1 MSYQPSMT
9 MHLRRQVFAVAV
21 IFFATPSVA
30 ELSHGSRLLGHVEN
44 FKQYPPAAKAR
55 HADGLVTDGL
65 VSVPFPPFF
74 DRSPDASTRPVI
86 LVTNEVKRPEPDID
100 MFALMSGKCSTL
112 KVAGRDFACRAVA
125 YFHSQQGRANFTV
138 ALDDPADNSH
148 IISFSGE
155 NARREQDNLYELS
168 IDQMLLNSKDRPKV
182 DGLPVPF
189 VELSAG
195 ICKQLGSFAT
205 RQVSSISCSAMD
217 KNGKKYELEFVSD
230 GAPIKM
236 TRLRQAPLTEKKR
249 RTKQVEQLECRYK
262 ADIDKV
268 LRRDLTPYMIRCL
281 AESSPETTTDEP
293 Q

>member
-1 MSYQPSMT
+1 MGGTRRFFDLMSYQPSMT
-9 MHLRRQVFAVAV
+9 MHLCRQVFGVQVFAVAV
-21 IFFATPSVA
+21 ILFATSSVA
-30 ELSHGSRLLGHVEN
+30 ELSYGGRLLEHV
-44 FKQYPPAAKAR
+44 
-55 HADGLVTDGL
+55 
-65 VSVPFPPFF
+65 
-74 DRSPDASTRPVI
+74 DRLPDDMEASARPVI
-86 LVTNEVKRPEPDID
+86 LVSNEAKREEPDID
-100 MFALMSGKCSTL
+100 MFALMSGKCSML
-112 KVAGRDFACRAVA
+112 KVAGRDFKCRAVA
-125 YFHSQQGRANFTV
+125 YFHSQRGRANFTV

-155 NARREQDNLYELS
+155 NARREQDNQYELS
-168 IDQMLLNSKDRPKV
+168 IDQMLLNSKDRPRV

-262 ADIDKV
+262 ADVDKV

-281 AESSPETTTDEP
+281 AESTESTTDEP

>member
-1 MSYQPSMT
+1 VGQYDPMSYRPGM
-9 MHLRRQVFAVAV
+9 MIRLCAQVFAVAFSF
-21 IFFATPSVA
+21 IAAPSFAQDPGTP
-30 ELSHGSRLLGHVEN
+30 
-44 FKQYPPAAKAR
+44 
-55 HADGLVTDGL
+55 
-65 VSVPFPPFF
+65 
-74 DRSPDASTRPVI
+74 TRPVV
-86 LVTNEVKRPEPDID
+86 LVLNETKRPEPDID
-100 MFALMSGKCSTL
+100 MFAKMSGKCSKV

-125 YFHSQQGRANFTV
+125 YFHGLQGRANFTV

-155 NARREQDNLYELS
+155 NARRDQDNLYELS

-195 ICKQLGSFAT
+195 ICKQIGSFAT

-217 KNGKKYELEFVSD
+217 KTGKKYELEFASD

-249 RTKQVEQLECRYK
+249 RTKQVAQLECRYK
-262 ADIDKV
+262 ADIEKV
-268 LRRDLTPYMIRCL
+268 LPRDLTPYMIRCL
-281 AESSPETTTDEP
+281 AENSQETTTDEP
-293 Q
+293 L

>member
-1 MSYQPSMT
+1 MSNQPST
-9 MHLRRQVFAVAV
+9 MMRLCGQVFAVAV
-21 IFFATPSVA
+21 IFLATPSVA
-30 ELSHGSRLLGHVEN
+30 ELSYDSRLLEQVEN
-44 FKQYPPAAKAR
+44 FKQY
-55 HADGLVTDGL
+55 
-65 VSVPFPPFF
+65 
-74 DRSPDASTRPVI
+74 RPVI
-86 LVTNEVKRPEPDID
+86 LVSNEAKREEPDID

-112 KVAGRDFACRAVA
+112 KVAGRDFKCRAVA
-125 YFHSQQGRANFTV
+125 YFHSQRGRANFTV

-168 IDQMLLNSKDRPKV
+168 IDQMLLNSKDRPRV

-195 ICKQLGSFAT
+195 ICRQLGSFAT

-217 KNGKKYELEFVSD
+217 KNGKKYELEFQSD

-249 RTKQVEQLECRYK
+249 RTKQVERLECRYK

-268 LRRDLTPYMIRCL
+268 LPRDLTPYMIRCL
-281 AESSPETTTDEP
+281 AENSQETTTDEP